1 MNVDLLSLTDEP
13 LPFEFKI
20 APGEVDLDTEG
31 VRIAADVLVNGEL
44 SKSAAKTDVRG
55 TIKAPLEVDCTRCLT
70 PVNRDL
76 DIAFDVDFVGKELF
90 PDSRETHLES
100 TDLDTDVIEGNEI
113 DLSQLAREQ
122 ILLSLP
128 EQVLCRDDCK
138 GICPTCGRD
147 LNEGECMCG
156 EEDIDPRWAAL
167 KDLKS

>member
-13 LPFEFKI
+13 LPFAFKI

-31 VRIAADVLVNGEL
+31 VRIAADILVGGEL

-55 TIKAPLEVDCTRCLT
+55 TIKAPLEVDCSRCLT
-70 PVNRDL
+70 PVSQDL
-76 DIAFDVDFVGKELF
+76 DIVFDVDFVGKELF
-90 PDSRETHLES
+90 PDSKETHLES
-100 TDLDTDVIEGNEI
+100 ADLDTDVIEGNEI

-138 GICPTCGRD
+138 GICPTCGSD
-147 LNEGECMCG
+147 LNEGECKCG